1 MKRDRARAYIRNR
14 LVFLCIILLIAVFT
28 ARFLFP
34 QGEPVVQR
42 VQGIIIEI
50 NQGEGES
57 LRTGTSTTLTTARV
71 QLPDGSETRV
81 MVSGAS
87 LQPGQRIQLI
97 EQRFPDGTLRYSYP
111 RAEL

>member
-1 MKRDRARAYIRNR
+1 MKHNRARAYIRNR
-14 LVFLCIILLIAVFT
+14 IVFLCIILLIAVFT

-71 QLPDGSETRV
+71 LLPDGSETRV